1 MGKNTTVTRCKIS
14 FQPRKARFPNDQKC
28 CKDKQIEPTPIRF
41 RQKYKKFR
49 SFSYFFQY
57 TANFV
62 RIRSYPDDP
71 RLKMAIPSSGTPRFG
86 LRNPTTIALSRK
98 PCLRTAPSENPVRE
112 EAIELSQT
120 GKDDHRS
127 CKIERSI
134 IAKSD
139 YVSQL
144 PIRCRPTFLKTT
156 QRERRKVG
164 ASIE

>member
-1 MGKNTTVTRCKIS
+1 
-14 FQPRKARFPNDQKC
+14 
-28 CKDKQIEPTPIRF
+28 
-41 RQKYKKFR
+41 
-49 SFSYFFQY
+49 
-57 TANFV
+57 V